1 MNYLYFVCYEHPGLI
16 CNTILSINSRIE
28 DSKNEEEALSWL
40 RVAES
45 KIEKKYGVKDV
56 LIIIYQY
63 IGTEKEKQSC

>member
-1 MNYLYFVCYEHPGLI
+1 MNYLYFVCDGHPGLI

-40 RVAES
+40 RVAEF

-56 LIIIYQY
+56 LIISYQY
-63 IGTEKEKQSC
+63 IGTEKEE